1 LVIGGCRRLFV
12 LSSMITAAPGKG
24 SRKSYSAILLAAPL
38 YLLQISISNKPL
50 DVQGEMML
58 TRFHSRNRAKSLR
71 SKAFIS
77 ASIVVCFSLA
87 VAGQTA
93 PKTSTPARKAPP
105 RKSAAPAAHPTAVIH
120 TTMGDMKCE
129 LFPDKAPKAVANFIG
144 LARGT
149 KPWNDPGSGKTIH
162 GKPLYDGVIFHRVIP
177 DFMVQTGDPSGTGS
191 GDVGFEF
198 KDELLPDLL
207 FDQPGRLAMANRG
220 PNTNGSQFF
229 ITEKELPFLNPCLD
243 PGGCMGGRRA
253 PNSGYTIFGQCDPET
268 VELVK
273 KIARMPCTG
282 GPCNSSNSRPQN
294 PVKIVHIDIQSAG
307 APAKPVAKKKTTQPK
322 TAPK

>member
-1 LVIGGCRRLFV
+1 MVNHF
-12 LSSMITAAPGKG
+12 SAPD
-24 SRKSYSAILLAAPL
+24 RDKSW
-38 YLLQISISNKPL
+38 
-50 DVQGEMML
+50 
-58 TRFHSRNRAKSLR
+58 RNRGFIL
-71 SKAFIS
+71 AFIL
-77 ASIVVCFSLA
+77 VCFSLA
-87 VAGQTA
+87 LAGQTA
-93 PKTSTPARKAPP
+93 PKAASPAKKAPA
-105 RKSAAPAAHPTAVIH
+105 RKSAASGAHPTAVIH
-120 TTMGDMKCE
+120 TTSGDMKCE

-149 KPWNDPGSGKTIH
+149 KPWQDPGTGKTIK

-177 DFMVQTGDPSGTGS
+177 EFMIQTGDPSGSGS

-198 KDELLPDLL
+198 KDELHPDLL

-220 PNTNGSQFF
+220 PNTNSSQFF

-253 PNSGYTIFGQCDPET
+253 PNSGYTIFGQCDGQT

-282 GPCNSSNSRPQN
+282 GPCNSNNSRLQN
-294 PVKIVHIDIQSAG
+294 PVKIIHIEIQSG
-307 APAKPVAKKKTTQPK
+307 SGSAKPAARKTPAQPK